1 LISHHAT
8 AASRHGRPLLGA
20 VALSGLILVIE
31 LVAGI
36 LTNSL
41 ALLADAAHVFADTSG
56 MALAFGAIRLA
67 NRPASS
73 GRSFGLFRL
82 EIVATIGN
90 ALLLLGLAALL
101 TYHAIGRLVSPP
113 AVEGPAVAVVALVA
127 LVIDLVALR
136 LLGHGAE
143 ESVTIRGAHTEV
155 LGDLFGVT
163 AVLIAGLVIALTGWT
178 QADALATLAVAALI
192 VPRSVGLL
200 RASLD
205 ILLEAT
211 PEGVDL
217 GEVRS
222 HILEVTG
229 VLDVHDLHA
238 WTITSGMNVLSA
250 HVVVEDDAPPGR
262 VLDDLALCLA
272 HDFDIDHSTFQ
283 LETSEHVRWEARNE
297 AARTADGSGS

>member
-20 VALSGLILVIE
+20 VALSATILGIE
-31 LVAGI
+31 LVSGV

-56 MALAFGAIRLA
+56 MALALGAIRLA
-67 NRPASS
+67 NRPATT
-73 GRSFGLFRL
+73 GRSFGLFRI
-82 EIVATIGN
+82 EIVAAIAN

-101 TYHAIGRLVSPP
+101 AYNAIARLVSPP
-113 AVEGPAVAVVALVA
+113 DVLGPAVALVA
-127 LVIDLVALR
+127 LVALGLDLVALR

-143 ESVTIRGAHTEV
+143 ESVTIRGAYLEV

-163 AVLIAGLVIALTGWT
+163 AVLVAGLVIALTGWT

-211 PEGVDL
+211 PEGVEL
-217 GEVRS
+217 AEVRS
-222 HILEVTG
+222 HILEVDG

-250 HVVVEDDAPPGR
+250 HVVIEDDAPPGR

-272 HDFDIDHSTFQ
+272 RDFDIDHSTFQ
-283 LETSEHVRWEARNE
+283 LETSEHVNWEARNE
-297 AARTADGSGS
+297 ASRARPAR

>member
-8 AASRHGRPLLGA
+8 AASRHGERLLGV
-20 VALSGLILVIE
+20 VALSGLILAIE
-31 LVAGI
+31 LVAAI

-41 ALLADAAHVFADTSG
+41 ALLADAAHVFADASG

-67 NRPASS
+67 NRPATS
-73 GRSFGLFRL
+73 GRTFGLFRI
-82 EIVATIGN
+82 EIVAAIGN
-90 ALLLLGLAALL
+90 ALLLLVMAALL
-101 TYHAIGRLVSPP
+101 AYHAIGRLISPP
-113 AVEGPAVAVVALVA
+113 DVEGPAVALVA
-127 LVIDLVALR
+127 VLALGINLISLR

-143 ESVTIRGAHTEV
+143 ESVTIRGAYLEV

-163 AVLIAGLVIALTGWT
+163 AVLVAGLVIALTGWT

-192 VPRSVGLL
+192 VPRSLALV

-217 GEVRS
+217 AEVRG
-222 HILEVTG
+222 HFLEVTG

-297 AARTADGSGS
+297 PARSAGSRT